1 MILPEEVDMDRPL
14 LIGLGELLWDV
25 LPEGEQLGGAPA
37 NFSYHAAA
45 LGAEG
50 FTVSTVGRDDRG
62 VRALLELAG
71 KGLVTDGIAV
81 SDGWPTGY
89 VEAKLDDQ
97 GVASYHFPDNVAW
110 DHLIINDAAQ
120 AAAAR
125 AAAVC
130 FGSLC
135 QRSADSRR
143 AIKRFLRQ
151 VPASALKIF
160 DVNLRQDFYS
170 EEILRFSLDQADVVK
185 LNDDEL
191 PVVAGLFLL
200 SGDQE
205 EQLRQLRQMFGLRLA
220 ILTRGG
226 KGSLLVTA
234 AGSSEHRGVPTEPVD
249 TIGAGDSFTAAVA
262 VGLLLDLPL
271 AEINGLA
278 NKLAAF
284 VCSRTGAMP
293 AIPAEYRLIR
303 SLS

>member
-1 MILPEEVDMDRPL
+1 MDRPW
-14 LIGLGELLWDV
+14 LIGLGELLWDI

-37 NFSYHAAA
+37 NFGYHAAA

-62 VRALLELAG
+62 ARALRELAG

-81 SDGWPTGY
+81 SDRWPTGY
-89 VEAKLDDQ
+89 VEAKLDGQ
-97 GVASYHFPDNVAW
+97 GIASYHFPDNVAW

-143 AIKRFLRQ
+143 AIERFLGQ
-151 VPASALKIF
+151 MPASALKIF
-160 DVNLRQDFYS
+160 DVNLRQHFYS

-191 PVVAGLFLL
+191 PVVAGLFRL
-200 SGDQE
+200 SGGQE
-205 EQLRQLRQMFGLRLA
+205 EQMLQLRQMFGLRLV

-226 KGSLLVTA
+226 KGSLLVAA
-234 AGSSEHRGVPTEPVD
+234 AGVSDHPGVPTELVD
-249 TIGAGDSFTAAVA
+249 TIGAGDSFTATVA
-262 VGLLLDLPL
+262 VGLLLGLPL

-278 NKLAAF
+278 NRLAAF

-303 SLS
+303 YLS